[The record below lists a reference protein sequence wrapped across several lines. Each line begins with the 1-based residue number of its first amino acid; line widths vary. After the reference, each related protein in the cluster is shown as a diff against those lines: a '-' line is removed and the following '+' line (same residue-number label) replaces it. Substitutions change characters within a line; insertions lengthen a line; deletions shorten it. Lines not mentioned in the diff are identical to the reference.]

1 MVSCREIG
9 DEKEKKTSDA
19 YCKLHKLKKQV
30 ISNAIKKGE
39 RNRKR
44 NNTVP
49 IR

>member
-1 MVSCREIG
+1 MSCREIG
-9 DEKEKKTSDA
+9 DKKGKKKTSDA